1 MSSIR
6 FLSECVFEPSMAL
19 LECNIGA
26 RGRAVRLKQ
35 GIMGVV
41 VGLALAPTFYLTG
54 VDMGLVW
61 LIPLGAI
68 GGGGFAIFESWAGWC
83 VVRAFGFKTSV

>member
-1 MSSIR
+1 
-6 FLSECVFEPSMAL
+6 MAL
-19 LECNIGA
+19 FECNIDA
-26 RGRAVRLKQ
+26 RGKAVRLKL

-41 VGLALAPTFYLTG
+41 TGLVLAPTFYVTG
-54 VDMGLVW
+54 VDLGLVW

-83 VVRAFGFKTSV
+83 VVRAIGLKPSI

>member
-1 MSSIR
+1 
-6 FLSECVFEPSMAL
+6 MAL

-26 RGRAVRLKQ
+26 KGKAVRLKL

-41 VGLALAPTFYLTG
+41 TGLALAPTFYVTG
-54 VDMGLVW
+54 VDLGLVW

-68 GGGGFAIFESWAGWC
+68 GGGGFAIFESWTGWC
-83 VVRAFGFKTSV
+83 IVRALGFRTPV